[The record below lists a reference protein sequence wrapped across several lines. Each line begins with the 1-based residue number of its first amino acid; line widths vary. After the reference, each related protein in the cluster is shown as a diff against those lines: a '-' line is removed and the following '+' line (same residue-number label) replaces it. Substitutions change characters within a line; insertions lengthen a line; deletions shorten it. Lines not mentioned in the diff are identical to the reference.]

1 MSDPVAKQ
9 ATLAHRGIRTPPSPP
24 SCPVGWRTG
33 PPDFVG
39 VGAQRCGTTRWFD
52 LIAAHPD
59 VIAPPGIRKE
69 LHFFDRF
76 HAGGFTSADAAA
88 YHEYF
93 PRPAGKLTGEWTP
106 LYLAAFWAPAM
117 LAAAAPR
124 ACLLVLLRDPVER
137 YISALQHH
145 HRAGEFNHAS
155 LDATAPFEAFVRG
168 LYGAQLTRLLAHRDR
183 SLLLV
188 QQYERCTRDPLAE
201 LHRMYEFL
209 GLSNAG
215 PVPDLD
221 ARPNHQPEKLHLHPD
236 ARQALV
242 EAYTED
248 VIGLIDGFPEIDLRL
263 WPNFTHLA
271 G

>member
-1 MSDPVAKQ
+1 MSDPVAKPT
-9 ATLAHRGIRTPPSPP
+9 TLAHRGIRTPPPPP

-39 VGAQRCGTTRWFD
+39 IGAQRCGTTRWFD
-52 LIAAHPD
+52 LIVAHPD

-76 HAGGFTSADAAA
+76 HAGGFTPA
-88 YHEYF
+88 YF
-93 PRPAGKLTGEWTP
+93 PRHGGTLTGEWTP
-106 LYLAAFWAPAM
+106 LYLAAFWTPAM

-124 ACLLVLLRDPVER
+124 ARLLVLMRDPVER

-145 HRAGEFNHAS
+145 HRAAEFNRS
-155 LDATAPFEAFVRG
+155 PLNATAPLEAFMRG
-168 LYGAQLTRLLAHRDR
+168 LYGAQLTRLLAHYDR
-183 SLLLV
+183 SQMLV

-201 LHRMYEFL
+201 LRRTYEFL
-209 GLSNAG
+209 DLSEVG
-215 PVPDLD
+215 PVPDFD
-221 ARPNHQPEKLHLHPD
+221 AHPNRQPEKLHLHPD

-248 VIGLIDGFPEIDLRL
+248 VTSLIDRFPEIDVSL
-263 WPNFTHLA
+263 WPNFAHLA